1 MADAL
6 ASAAPGATAAAT
18 TVSPNAPTA
27 AEATAPRPVLEIEG
41 LCISYETEAGVLQP
55 VRNVS
60 LTVYEHESFGLVGES
75 GSGKS
80 TLAMGAIRY
89 LAINGR
95 VTDGSVRLNG
105 VELLDLSAKDLR
117 ALWGASIGIV
127 YQSPLSALNPSIQ
140 IGKQLAEV
148 ARLHLGMDRGAAN
161 TRVGEMLA
169 KVAMPD
175 PEAVMKR
182 YPHQLSG
189 GMLQR
194 CVIAMALMTDPALLI
209 MDEPTTALDVTTQ
222 AVVLDLVADLKRE
235 FDSAILY
242 ITHDLGVVTKICER
256 VGVMYAGEFMEQA
269 SLRELFRRP
278 LHPYTLDLLGCV
290 PRFETTP
297 VKRSLVTIPGSIP
310 RLDELPEGCI
320 FAPRCRFVEEA
331 CREAR
336 PPLLEVENDHMSAC
350 RRWQVVPPPVEYLRE
365 ATEALAAVEADT
377 QADVALVEVDD
388 TKTYFKGPS
397 SGLVPG
403 RRTHR
408 TVRAVDGITVTVNE
422 GQTLGIVGESGSGKT
437 TVARAIIGLTPATG
451 GDIRLHGR
459 SLARATGDR
468 RRSVLKEI
476 QMVFQ
481 NPDAS
486 LNPTRAVGEAIM
498 RPLVL
503 LGGMGREEAKRR
515 AGELLQAVSLPAS
528 YFDRLPSEISGGEK
542 QRVAIARA
550 FAAEPELILCDEP
563 ISSLDVS
570 VQGSLMNLLMQLQAE
585 QRTSYVFI
593 SHDLSAVQHLSDT
606 IAVVYLGRIME
617 LGDAV
622 RVLTPPYHPYTE
634 ALLSAVPVADPDV
647 KQTPIR
653 LGGTVPSAMD
663 VPSGCR
669 FHPRCPRFLGEVC
682 WAQEPPERLGEG
694 DLKIYCQIPLD
705 ELSRLQAETLVLA
718 PDDEVAIG
726 DAPAAHDALAAH
738 NESASDEGDA

>member
-1 MADAL
+1 MGTDGHPEGADPARGGAPVAL
-6 ASAAPGATAAAT
+6 AET
-18 TVSPNAPTA
+18 
-27 AEATAPRPVLEIEG
+27 PRPVLDVEG
-41 LCISYETEAGVLQP
+41 LCIEYETEAGVLP
-55 VRNVS
+55 AVRNVS
-60 LTVYEHESFGLVGES
+60 LTVHRRESFGLVGES

-89 LAINGR
+89 LARNGR
-95 VTDGSVRLNG
+95 VTEGSVRLNG
-105 VELLDLSAKDLR
+105 VELLDLSPKELR
-117 ALWGASIGIV
+117 ALWGASIGVV

-140 IGKQLAEV
+140 IGRQLAEV
-148 ARLHLGMDRGAAN
+148 PRLHLGMDSSAAMS
-161 TRVGEMLA
+161 RVGEMLA

-194 CVIAMALMTDPALLI
+194 CVIAMALMTNPALLI

-269 SLRELFRRP
+269 PLRALFARP

-290 PRFETTP
+290 PRLKTSP

-310 RLDELPEGCI
+310 RLDELPAGCI
-320 FAPRCRFVEEA
+320 FGPRCSLVEDA

-336 PPLLEVENDHMSAC
+336 PPLADVGDGRRSAC
-350 RRWQVVPPPVEYLRE
+350 RRWQVVPMPLEFMRE
-365 ATEALAAVEADT
+365 ATEALPVMAADT
-377 QADVALVEVDD
+377 QDAVALVEVTD
-388 TKTYFKGPS
+388 TKTHFKGPG
-397 SGLVPG
+397 SGLIPG
-403 RRTHR
+403 RRRHSTI
-408 TVRAVDGITVTVNE
+408 RAVDGISFGVNE

-451 GDIRLHGR
+451 GDIRMHGR
-459 SLARATGDR
+459 SLARATRGR
-468 RRSVLKEI
+468 GRAVLKEI

-486 LNPTRAVGEAIM
+486 LNPTRSVGDAIT

-503 LGGMGREEAKRR
+503 LGGVGREEAKER
-515 AGELLQAVSLPAS
+515 AKELLRAVSLPVN
-528 YFDRLPSEISGGEK
+528 YFDRLPNELSGGEK

-570 VQGSLMNLLMQLQAE
+570 VQGSLMNLLMKLQVE
-585 QRTSYVFI
+585 KRTSYIFI

-606 IAVVYLGRIME
+606 IVVVYVGRIME
-617 LGDAV
+617 VGDAV
-622 RVLTPPYHPYTE
+622 RVLTPPFHPYTE
-634 ALLSAVPVADPDV
+634 ALVSAVPVADPNV
-647 KQTPIR
+647 RQTPIR
-653 LGGTVPSAMD
+653 LGGAVPSAMD
-663 VPSGCR
+663 VPPGCR
-669 FHPRCPRFLGEVC
+669 FHPRCPRCLGEIC
-682 WAQEPPERLGEG
+682 RAEEPPWRDGEG
-694 DLKIYCQIPLD
+694 KHRIYCHIPLD
-705 ELSRLQAETLVLA
+705 ELARLQAEALVLA
-718 PDDEVAIG
+718 PDVKPLSRDEPASAG
-726 DAPAAHDALAAH
+726 RDA
-738 NESASDEGDA
+738 

>member
-1 MADAL
+1 MAGAGSTPPDASHVPAG
-6 ASAAPGATAAAT
+6 ASAVADQQDR
-18 TVSPNAPTA
+18 
-27 AEATAPRPVLEIEG
+27 RPVLEVEG
-41 LCISYETEAGVLQP
+41 LSIAYETEAGVLEA

-60 LTVYEHESFGLVGES
+60 LKVHEHESFGLVGES

-89 LAINGR
+89 LAANGR
-95 VTDGSVRLNG
+95 VTEGSVRLNG
-105 VELLDLSAKDLR
+105 VELLTLSPKDLR
-117 ALWGASIGIV
+117 ALWGASIGVV

-140 IGKQLAEV
+140 IGKQLVEV
-148 ARLHLGMDRGAAN
+148 ARLHLGMDRDRAAE
-161 TRVGEMLA
+161 RVAEMLA

-175 PEAVMKR
+175 PEAVVKR

-194 CVIAMALMTDPALLI
+194 CVIAMALMTNPALLI

-256 VGVMYAGEFMEQA
+256 IGVMYAGEFMEQA
-269 SLRELFRRP
+269 PLRAMFRKP

-290 PRFETTP
+290 PRFETSP

-310 RLDELPEGCI
+310 RLDELPEGCV
-320 FAPRCRFVEEA
+320 FAPRCGFVEDA
-331 CREAR
+331 CRAAR
-336 PPLLEVENDHMSAC
+336 PPLQEVESGHSSAC
-350 RRWQVVPPPVEYLRE
+350 RRWRIVPPPTDYLRQ
-365 ATEALAAVEADT
+365 ATEALALPEADGREE
-377 QADVALVEVDD
+377 VVLVEVDE
-388 TKTYFKGPS
+388 TQTFFKGPT
-397 SGLVPG
+397 SGLLPG
-403 RRTHR
+403 HRTHR
-408 TVRAVDGITVTVNE
+408 TIRAVDGISLTVNE

-451 GDIRLHGR
+451 GDIRLHGKT
-459 SLARATGDR
+459 LARATAKR
-468 RRSVLKEI
+468 QRAVLKDI

-486 LNPTRAVGEAIM
+486 LNPTRAVGDAIT

-503 LGGMGREEAKRR
+503 LGGLGHEAARRR
-515 AGELLQAVSLPAS
+515 ALELLQAVSLPAS
-528 YFDRLPSEISGGEK
+528 YFYRLPNELSGGEK

-570 VQGSLMNLLMQLQAE
+570 VQGSLMNLLMKLQVE

-606 IAVVYLGRIME
+606 IAVVYLGRVME
-617 LGDAV
+617 IGDAY
-622 RVLTPPYHPYTE
+622 RVLTPPFHPYTE
-634 ALLSAVPVADPDV
+634 ALLSSVPVADPDV

-663 VPSGCR
+663 VPPGCR
-669 FHPRCPRFLGEVC
+669 FHPRCPRNLGDICRE
-682 WAQEPPERLGEG
+682 QEPPWRHGEG
-694 DLKIYCQIPLD
+694 DHRVYCHIPLG
-705 ELSRLQAETLVLA
+705 ELSCLQGDTL
-718 PDDEVAIG
+718 
-726 DAPAAHDALAAH
+726 ALACDA
-738 NESASDEGDA
+738 EGG

>member
-1 MADAL
+1 MGIGQAGAATAATAATL
-6 ASAAPGATAAAT
+6 NPASAAALAA
-18 TVSPNAPTA
+18 
-27 AEATAPRPVLEIEG
+27 APRPVLEVEG
-41 LCISYETEAGVLQP
+41 LCIEYQIEGGVLRA
-55 VRNVS
+55 VRDVS
-60 LTVYEHESFGLVGES
+60 LSVHEHESFGLVGES

-89 LAINGR
+89 LPGNGR

-105 VELLDLSAKDLR
+105 VELLGLSPKELR
-117 ALWGASIGIV
+117 ALWGARIGVV
-127 YQSPLSALNPSIQ
+127 YQSPLGALNPSIQ

-148 ARLHLGMDRGAAN
+148 ARLHLGMDRSAAM
-161 TRVGEMLA
+161 TRVTEMLS

-194 CVIAMALMTDPALLI
+194 CVIAMALMTNPSLLI

-256 VGVMYAGEFMEQA
+256 IGVMYAGEFMEQA
-269 SLRELFRRP
+269 PLRELFKRP

-290 PRFETTP
+290 PHFETSP
-297 VKRSLVTIPGSIP
+297 VKRSLVTIRGSIP
-310 RLDELPEGCI
+310 RLDELPKGCV
-320 FAPRCRFVEEA
+320 FGPRCRFVEEA
-331 CREAR
+331 CRAAR
-336 PPLLEVENDHMSAC
+336 PPLVEVANDHGSAC
-350 RRWQVVPPPVEYLRE
+350 RRWRIVPTPVEHMRH
-365 ATEALAAVEADT
+365 ATETLAV
-377 QADVALVEVDD
+377 ADVDLADNTALVEVDN
-388 TKTYFKGPS
+388 TKTYFKGPAK
-397 SGLVPG
+397 GLIPG
-403 RRTHR
+403 RRTR
-408 TVRAVDGITVTVNE
+408 RPIRAVDGVSLTVNE

-437 TVARAIIGLTPATG
+437 TVARAIIGLTPATS

-459 SLARATGDR
+459 SLERSAADRQRA
-468 RRSVLKEI
+468 VLKEI

-486 LNPTRAVGEAIM
+486 LNPTRSVGDAIV

-503 LGGMGREEAKRR
+503 LGGMGRPEARER
-515 AGELLQAVSLPAS
+515 AEELLQAVSLPIS
-528 YFDRLPSEISGGEK
+528 YFDRLPNELSGGEK

-570 VQGSLMNLLMQLQAE
+570 VQGSLMNLLMKLQVE

-617 LGDAV
+617 IGDAV
-622 RVLTPPYHPYTE
+622 RVLTPPFHPYSE
-634 ALLSAVPVADPDV
+634 ALLSAVPVADPDI

-663 VPSGCR
+663 VPPGCR
-669 FHPRCPRFLGEVC
+669 FHPRCPRYVGDVC
-682 WAQEPPERLGEG
+682 REQEPPLRAGDGEHR
-694 DLKIYCQIPLD
+694 IYCHIPLD
-705 ELSRLQAETLVLA
+705 ELARLQAETLVLA
-718 PDDEVAIG
+718 PNEGPAVDEKGA
-726 DAPAAHDALAAH
+726 
-738 NESASDEGDA
+738 